1 MKAVVQKTQRTKVS
15 NPRNIDPSRTPPE
28 MRRRVLSKATEVF
41 GSRAHAKAWME
52 RPALALDDVRPVDLL
67 ESPQGV
73 DLVMDLLT
81 RLEYGVYS

>member
-1 MKAVVQKTQRTKVS
+1 MTADS
-15 NPRNIDPSRTPPE
+15 PRTPPQ

-52 RPALALDDVRPVDLL
+52 RPALALDNARPVDLL

-73 DLVMDLLT
+73 DLVMALLT

>member
-1 MKAVVQKTQRTKVS
+1 MIADS
-15 NPRNIDPSRTPPE
+15 PRIPPQ
-28 MRRRVLSKATEVF
+28 MRRRVLSKAAEVF

-52 RPALALDDVRPVDLL
+52 RPALALDNARPVDLL

-73 DLVMDLLT
+73 DLVMDLLI